1 MGDQWLKRVTK
12 HAKGAGKQNT
22 LVEEQPGLNSV
33 CGVGGST
40 NAVKKKATVPRG
52 VPELGNIS
60 IRGSVLQ
67 NSEVPA
73 LLGLR
78 TIERLH

>member
-1 MGDQWLKRVTK
+1 M
-12 HAKGAGKQNT
+12 AI
-22 LVEEQPGLNSV
+22 VEEQPGLSSV

-40 NAVKKKATVPRG
+40 NAVRKRATVPIG

-60 IRGSVLQ
+60 SKGSVLE

-78 TIERLH
+78 TIERLHGVIDTRKAGG